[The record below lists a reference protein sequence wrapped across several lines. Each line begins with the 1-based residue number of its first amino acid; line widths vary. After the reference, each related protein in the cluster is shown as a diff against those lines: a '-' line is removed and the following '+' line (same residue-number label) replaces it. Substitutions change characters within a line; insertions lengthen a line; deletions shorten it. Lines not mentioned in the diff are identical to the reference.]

1 MYHGILS
8 FLINLAVKLYQL
20 RITNKELGRRA
31 ERARATE
38 AARRGREGINGGR
51 NPSDA
56 TRGDFTTHALAWG
69 PTEWRPKWPP
79 QRPLEPTPGET
90 KNSFIPRG
98 LAEGCFNRH
107 AGRAGNHVQANKQ
120 PKLHP

>member
-69 PTEWRPKWPP
+69 ADRVEAEMATPAPARADPGRNEKFFHSPWP
-79 QRPLEPTPGET
+79 G
-90 KNSFIPRG
+90 RG
-98 LAEGCFNRH
+98 L
-107 AGRAGNHVQANKQ
+107 
-120 PKLHP
+120 L